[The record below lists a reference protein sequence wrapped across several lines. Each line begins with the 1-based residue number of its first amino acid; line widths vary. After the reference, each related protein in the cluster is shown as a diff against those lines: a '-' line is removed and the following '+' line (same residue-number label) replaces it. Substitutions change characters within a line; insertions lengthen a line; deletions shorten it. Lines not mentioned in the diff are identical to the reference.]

1 MSKNTE
7 LNTPVD
13 VFFNG
18 KCPEGVHTGS
28 LKAGELSQITT
39 QRQITSLSI
48 ALTKMSNSF
57 EKLGNI
63 SSSPKLPN
71 RLPEGRRHSIHVPCP
86 SSLQNAPG
94 DFKNLFKINPL
105 FTSYPPG
112 KGRTFEM
119 PYSCIVETKK
129 AYLPS
134 LNGAKKTGINVT
146 ASQERERDSWSRVRS
161 FSEESNPLSLD
172 PKSAALPEIRR
183 KPQVHLSRRYSL
195 PVTTETDPSEDVSVL
210 RRGNIKANTRTPQI
224 TQPENHN
231 LQQKNKDRESV
242 NLTKLCPQGTKTP
255 DKKDRAEALRKHVKK
270 AETGYRDGTEVKAA
284 RMFEWLK
291 EQTDKDEAN

>member
-1 MSKNTE
+1 
-7 LNTPVD
+7 
-13 VFFNG
+13 
-18 KCPEGVHTGS
+18 
-28 LKAGELSQITT
+28 
-39 QRQITSLSI
+39 
-48 ALTKMSNSF
+48 MSNSF

-63 SSSPKLPN
+63 SSSPKLPK

-86 SSLQNAPG
+86 SSLQNAPD

-112 KGRTFEM
+112 KGCTFEM
-119 PYSCIVETKK
+119 PYSCVVERKK
-129 AYLPS
+129 AYLPAA
-134 LNGAKKTGINVT
+134 LNAGAKKTGIDLT
-146 ASQERERDSWSRVRS
+146 ASQERERNSWSQVRS

-242 NLTKLCPQGTKTP
+242 NLTKLCAEGTKIP

-270 AETGYRDGTEVKAA
+270 AETGYRDGIEIKAV

-291 EQTDKDEAN
+291 DQTDKDEAN